1 MMIVNVYFDIIHIC
15 RAYPDECKN
24 ILMYLFFQQFLFVMF
39 NIFIL
44 GHISDKIDTI
54 SIFLIDL
61 GWQMF
66 LSIHLINNLHYV
78 LIKNEIEN

>member
-15 RAYPDECKN
+15 RTYPDECKN

>member
-1 MMIVNVYFDIIHIC
+1 MMIVNVYFDIIHIFH
-15 RAYPDECKN
+15 AYPDECKN

-66 LSIHLINNLHYV
+66 LSIHLVNNLHYV